1 MKAKSRK
8 IVQHLYGTGGRSPL
22 EAQLTPLENR
32 ALTVWGKVT
41 VTGVPSLSPLL
52 GFREE
57 VQVAEE
63 VDPER
68 NIEAVTG
75 TLEEPEQIRIEVLSS
90 GAPTRQRT
98 RQTPIPLL
106 AERLLERTTESGTE
120 MARLR
125 ETVDKHL
132 TEHLSM
138 QREAIQLQREAQ
150 RETIQLQRE
159 AVQLQREG
167 LQQQRDA
174 ENAKIRIRREQL
186 DFEIEKFKLLN
197 PSFRN

>member
-1 MKAKSRK
+1 M
-8 IVQHLYGTGGRSPL
+8 
-22 EAQLTPLENR
+22 
-32 ALTVWGKVT
+32 WGKVT
-41 VTGVPSLSPLL
+41 VTGVARLSPLL

-57 VQVAEE
+57 VPVAEE
-63 VDPER
+63 VDPEG

-138 QREAIQLQREAQ
+138 QREAIQLQREA
-150 RETIQLQRE
+150 I
-159 AVQLQREG
+159 QLQREG
-167 LQQQRDA
+167 LQLQREA
-174 ENAKIRIRREQL
+174 EAEKIRLKREAL
-186 DFEIEKFKLLN
+186 EFEKEKFKFLN
-197 PSFRN
+197 PGFRS